1 MVASQTTKDFPEWSW
16 LWVGMF
22 FFSIL
27 FSNENYDILM
37 SRKHVRDPGMNI
49 ILFFWTSEEKELYLP
64 GWFMKEKKKK
74 ALYIAASGAGN
85 IRISSMQMDSPS
97 DRVIWE
103 GDKLSRV
110 ISKLHFREYC
120 W

>member
-1 MVASQTTKDFPEWSW
+1 
-16 LWVGMF
+16 
-22 FFSIL
+22 
-27 FSNENYDILM
+27 
-37 SRKHVRDPGMNI
+37 
-49 ILFFWTSEEKELYLP
+49 
-64 GWFMKEKKKK
+64 MKEKKKK

-120 W
+120 VVKN

>member
-1 MVASQTTKDFPEWSW
+1 
-16 LWVGMF
+16 
-22 FFSIL
+22 
-27 FSNENYDILM
+27 
-37 SRKHVRDPGMNI
+37 
-49 ILFFWTSEEKELYLP
+49 
-64 GWFMKEKKKK
+64 MKEKKKK

-120 W
+120 LVKN